1 MIAFQNKDVGERF
14 IHTIM
19 MHGRYSRHR
28 FAALD
33 RSQINVNVVLHLHF
47 KCLLYH
53 ASVILKAGHLCC
65 WLSN

>member
-28 FAALD
+28 FGESISSNFAIRSLGGGEYNYYGAL
-33 RSQINVNVVLHLHF
+33 
-47 KCLLYH
+47 Y
-53 ASVILKAGHLCC
+53 
-65 WLSN
+65 LS